1 MSAIFVRRLSGWL
14 ATRNAHL
21 MLCGGLSGIY
31 LLTFCQRFWSAF
43 GTSLPMVTGVALA
56 IGIGCQAAILRG
68 SRLRAGFAG
77 DAAAWGMAHLALAAW
92 VLAYGGLTAGAM
104 RVAELISTEALAS
117 RAIGVSFSCAVA
129 AVLLAL
135 PTYLIARLPFLR
147 PSGTEAEASP
157 STNLRNYVLGLA
169 GGLLL
174 ATTIGA
180 SSIGVRNSGL
190 IAAVISSAL
199 FLTSLVKRRVPK
211 TVEATTA
218 IATKRLATSDRAATA
233 WIVVSTAAFGGLA
246 AIAGRMLHQLTP
258 LAGYLVYSEWAA
270 LMLGI
275 AIGCRRTKST
285 ECTTRQRIGSCSAA
299 CLLLAAAAV
308 VLLAC
313 DRLLIDLMLAIN
325 SRVSIVWLSMAMR
338 CGLGALFFLPIGLA
352 WGRVGRS
359 DQPSA
364 ISDQLSEAGE
374 PNSPPSQGEAGGGWK
389 RRALQWL
396 TIRLKS
402 ASHTTSDALSAIVP
416 PTLTLPARL
425 SSPQARKG
433 GGELAVSAQGGIVGV
448 GGNPWPLAFAVGY
461 LLTRTVGFPNF
472 DLPLLLIGT
481 SWLLAV
487 MAIIGWL
494 ATRTFPR
501 HVVARTAVIVAGCL
515 LASAGLVRDFGAG
528 DRAAKLLFATNVFL
542 AKQQGLETKFLPVLD
557 DGRLLASRA
566 GDRGTYTVWKYRGA
580 QLQIRESGIPKAVI
594 TTRSGICPEYSPEKM
609 HTVLPLVL
617 HDKPRNVLL
626 LGLGGGDGLATCI
639 AFPVP
644 SITCVEDDGG
654 LLDVLRNVVWPSCDI
669 DPLADNR
676 VRLLKLD
683 PALAVADRQ
692 GSYDVIISRPDQP
705 ALWQAAPYFTWE
717 FYRRAAGLLADD
729 GIFCQRFQQVD
740 FGPGPLRTL
749 AHTMQKAFSHVAAI
763 ETGPGELVLLATN
776 SPQGVVHAGLKDR
789 LQRPHVREALAQ
801 LGWDWTVPLNLTT
814 LSHESLARFAD
825 EGPASTNTADNAL
838 FTFRLPQEVMRWG
851 DKLREQRDS
860 TIQHATPLLAWPGLD
875 DSDPEIL
882 WRLAELAGRQRL
894 MTAFPD
900 QKFAYRKTLRE
911 QMAKSKESLGL
922 QLSQQLKGETVHP
935 QDKQRM
941 QYLEALG
948 EAAKS
953 PEPSLESIDRVAKF
967 VEPFDPLLSYFAHHE
982 VAELL
987 TRAAVR
993 DPNSELQ
1000 HRLYLAY
1007 FTDNRDQSVRNLA
1020 SALDLLVEHPEAVAD
1035 PQDRFDQL
1043 NGLLQML
1050 KSRWEQRGV
1059 ATPKSVQFA
1068 LNDVDKSVT
1077 AVERSF
1083 AAMDELSTELG
1094 QPVSDWTTRR
1104 EFLETVLVR
1113 PLRSYRHRLLPI
1125 HLKQQQRTE
1134 ELIGKDRADENRTLG
1149 N

>member
-1 MSAIFVRRLSGWL
+1 MRLSPSRSAIAPLFRPAVSTARMGKAVSAIFVRRLNGWL
-14 ATRNAHL
+14 ATRQAQV
-21 MLCGGLSGIY
+21 MFCGSLSGVY

-56 IGIGCQAAILRG
+56 IGIGCQAAFLRG
-68 SRLRAGFAG
+68 SRRRAGFAG
-77 DAAAWGMAHLALAAW
+77 DAAAWGMAHLALATW
-92 VLAYGGLTAGAM
+92 VLAYDGLTAGAM
-104 RVAELISTEALAS
+104 GAAQLISTEALAS
-117 RAIGVSFSCAVA
+117 RAIGVSFSFAVA

-135 PTYLIARLPFLR
+135 PAYLITRLPFLH
-147 PSGTEAEASP
+147 PSGQGAEASP
-157 STNLRNYVLGLA
+157 STDLRNYLLGLA
-169 GGLLL
+169 SGLLL

-180 SSIGVRNSGL
+180 PTIGVRNSGL
-190 IAAVISSAL
+190 VAAVISAAL

-211 TVEATTA
+211 TVETTTA
-218 IATKRLATSDRAATA
+218 IATKRLASSDLAATA
-233 WIVVSTAAFGGLA
+233 WIVASTVAFGALT

-270 LMLGI
+270 LILAF

-285 ECTTRQRIGSCSAA
+285 ECTTRQRIGSSAAA

-313 DRLLIDLMLAIN
+313 DRFLIDLMLAIN

-352 WGRVGRS
+352 WGRS
-359 DQPSA
+359 LTA
-364 ISDQLSEAGE
+364 
-374 PNSPPSQGEAGGGWK
+374 NN
-389 RRALQWL
+389 ALP
-396 TIRLKS
+396 
-402 ASHTTSDALSAIVP
+402 AIVP
-416 PTLTLPARL
+416 PTLTLLARL

-433 GGELAVSAQGGIVGV
+433 GGELAVNAQGGVV
-448 GGNPWPLAFAVGY
+448 GGNPWPLAFAFGY
-461 LLTRTVGFPNF
+461 ALMRTVCIPKFE
-472 DLPLLLIGT
+472 LPSLLIGVC
-481 SWLLAV
+481 WLLAA

-501 HVVARTAVIVAGCL
+501 HVAARTAVIVAGCL
-515 LASAGLVRDFGAG
+515 LAAAGLVRDFGAG

-542 AKQQGLETKFLPVLD
+542 AKQQGIETKFLPVLD
-557 DGRLLASRA
+557 DGRLIASCA

-594 TTRSGICPEYSPEKM
+594 TTHPGTCPEYSPEKM

-692 GSYDVIISRPDQP
+692 GTYDVIISRPDQP

-717 FYRRAAGLLADD
+717 FYHRAAGLLADD

-740 FGPGPLRTL
+740 FGPDPLRTL

-789 LQRPHVREALAQ
+789 LQRPHVRAALAQ

-814 LSHESLARFAD
+814 LSQESLAQFAD

-875 DSDPEIL
+875 GSDPEVL
-882 WRLAELAGRQRL
+882 WRLAEIAGRQRL

-922 QLSQQLKGETVHP
+922 QLSQQLKGETMHP

-941 QYLEALG
+941 KYLEALG

-953 PEPSLESIDRVAKF
+953 PQPSLESIQRVAKF

-1007 FTDNRDQSVRNLA
+1007 FTDSRDQSVRNLA
-1020 SALDLLVEHPEAVAD
+1020 AALDLLVEHPEAVPD
-1035 PQDRFDQL
+1035 PQERFDEL

-1050 KSRWEQRGV
+1050 MSRWEQRGV

-1068 LNDVDKSVT
+1068 LNDVDKSVS

-1083 AAMDELSTELG
+1083 AAMDELSSELG
-1094 QPVSDWTTRR
+1094 QPASDWTTRR
-1104 EFLETVLVR
+1104 EFLETALVQ

-1134 ELIGKDRADENRTLG
+1134 ELLGKEHTADQKRALG
-1149 N
+1149 P